1 MKQKISNE
9 LLSAIKQSS
18 IDCKFHKNKGLVCY
32 TFANPVSE
40 KEAFLPDYNKEQTD
54 KMREVNQK
62 EVNFVAQT
70 FTMPGTKDRY
80 VLNKETNDYFNLDE
94 YKEWKAAAGKLPL
107 PEPIG
112 NMTMVT
118 DETTGK
124 KKMKIKKY

>member
-1 MKQKISNE
+1 
-9 LLSAIKQSS
+9 
-18 IDCKFHKNKGLVCY
+18 
-32 TFANPVSE
+32 
-40 KEAFLPDYNKEQTD
+40 
-54 KMREVNQK
+54 MREVNQK

-80 VLNKETNDYFNLDE
+80 VLNKVTNDYFNLDE